1 MGETT
6 LEGGDDVT
14 PEDTILV
21 NDKIAESVDDTA
33 TAVAT
38 TISLDEVTTGA
49 TDSTTSETVFISTV
63 ATKAGS
69 STPEPVGTITTAT
82 ASSNLQLNT
91 ATIGVVTTSAIGTT
105 VASAATS
112 TPVTSASTAKPS
124 VLTSVVV
131 DSTPPAVST
140 TVSATTT
147 VARGPAAV
155 TTAASTT
162 PGVGATTSVSTV
174 PSVTVTT
181 SLEATTTSPSAATT
195 TQGISTSTIESST
208 LTINSGTTNLAPNAT
223 SPAEDAMTTPTDA
236 TTPSSDSTTL
246 GASTTSVAT
255 TGKAASAATTIP
267 VTATIATV
275 AASTS
280 VATTP
285 SPSASGATTV
295 ASTSI
300 LDNSTP
306 AKAPKN
312 IVSPSPAATQDTS
325 AIRTTLSRLSPTSKI
340 THNRMTVSEENS
352 ISVSVSTTT
361 LQYKSNSTVAPYLH
375 AKAIQSLEP
384 FFPTTGKSKLF
395 FVPNPAAYVQNAKN
409 EFSASADESTTVV
422 SNANNFHMEEARPD
436 SIHFVGTT
444 TLMKEGNTANI
455 YAMGILEDYIPLL
468 DVADMKDKNI
478 IIISS
483 YLERYDKTL
492 SNYPKIPQK
501 DDSIVI
507 DATDMKNQGTS
518 TVNAQTPSIL
528 SANDG
533 NDFES
538 IPILSKYDNADTKS
552 ITIDTDIDETISNI
566 NPIYIKNYFLNY
578 RIYKKINNDISNL
591 NDTKTMLD
599 EAKNTMHFEGD
610 LTASKTNGITST
622 KHYANDIPMEPKT
635 NTNMNFKITWPLKE
649 GMTEGIHPVQME
661 NITTPIDKNIA
672 KTIESN
678 VDNSRIKYHSNML
691 ADVNLQTDRN
701 NFKSV
706 STDGIENVIIM
717 LQRIE
722 NLDQDDGGVKEVIF
736 FHPDTFT
743 TDIRRKGFSF
753 NPDIGY
759 AQTAGNK
766 IILPS
771 GITDM
776 FNPLVKYKI
785 KLFTVDSTNLIN
797 RGNPRTPITITAND
811 TKAKTDIERST
822 VFKTANFQSNIRPV
836 VSITHPGT
844 VGSTYFS
851 ENSVADM
858 TSDSKVNITLS
869 DQSTDSVDESIHLS
883 TNNNQAGGAA
893 VPNLETDFP
902 MYKGYTLLSVAE
914 SSTPMPN
921 AQNNQAQN
929 SLLIYDDL
937 LTSPWISDPVAEN
950 PHLTNDTMTQKWQV
964 NKLSIDPLN
973 IPLEVDF
980 SSPNNAY
987 NVTAHASKGTTNMIN
1002 SSELMINKATTAE
1015 GRPTVAMTSL
1025 PAKTAGV
1032 LTPRKRFRSLIDK
1045 EIANEEESAPDV
1057 EVTPI
1062 VEEDAGF
1069 QIKNLPPAHNSK
1081 YFESGDRGFE
1091 RNGFVSVD
1099 TTKSLSPLSSSM
1111 PITEVA
1117 INDRDFTSPRGEN
1130 HVLYVIKPEND
1141 RMHFQTLATKT
1152 IANGLHKSAVVKQNV
1167 EAADGTEFLLPS
1179 NSIPQIGRMDKP
1191 ILHNSYYDVI
1201 SHNTLI
1207 ITKEN
1212 PNVVQSIMKHELS
1225 LSTLDNADIVDYIDG
1240 YQATAAITSSNAKRL
1255 ANKGKMAGTQTINI
1269 PLGISTVSDDISHVN
1284 KNTEVITDLAS
1295 IAATSPT
1302 KKGILTMSEVNALN
1316 NKPNKLRD
1324 DLTISRIDPN
1334 MSGDDV
1340 ILLIA
1345 DPSTVTKSVA
1355 HFNHPQMTNPSKK
1368 ISLAD
1373 IIIPKTFHNFTS
1385 AALTAAEGSVDTKS
1399 YISRYEPENSL
1410 REDITL
1416 NYEADPPKD
1425 IHITVEEEN
1434 TLKEGNVRDHIYVI
1448 PISDD
1453 NVPTGNKLADKHY
1466 SNSDVYS
1473 SIRFKGT
1480 TQTTADQLEFENP
1493 ASTYMTEVSK
1503 PPLEE
1508 FTSRSQGKVV
1518 VANSNS
1524 GDDNGEFFG
1533 GDILYPLMKE
1543 NVPKGYTFPP
1553 ERRSTV
1559 IPPNFRIPMKGNIAP
1574 APEGSVLLKKGASRK
1589 HFTPYTDVQT
1599 DPGTEKEQIAIG
1611 SITNAHTGIVP
1622 TTFSTTVS
1630 SENMNVGNY
1639 YQVSGIGTPLSL
1651 EYPNTLRGDESIIL
1665 WHGTTVAKEND
1676 LNAMDLIITE
1686 SDKSDSEYISNKH
1699 ASELEKGENHLSTKP
1714 SEYTRGPNG
1723 FVYQTPSSKGEV
1735 SKSLLYRIIY
1745 PEFDGEDKYQA
1756 TILKEGNTDF
1766 DSLATSFKDYTQNFN
1781 TQHLKTI
1788 VPSIIEAGK
1797 TFPPEFLKRSAA
1809 EKGTW
1814 PEDNDVIILPQVS
1827 GLGNTESK
1835 DFFLPHTETTVT
1847 MGEKRTFDTLPI
1859 DHAAVITSIKGQSH
1873 FYRKGI
1879 SSNVSNTAAPE
1890 LADTS
1895 TSGNSKINE
1904 YKMNLAEV
1912 KPSEDHSNPLAKGTA
1927 SQAENISGGE
1937 ISKSTIKTDSIA
1949 SINHINVT
1957 KMPTNAT
1964 TISPTVS
1971 TFDSKES
1978 SENGDSI
1985 MPEVDGVLSIKLN
1998 SLLIPNWKRSRT
2010 AVALSKNDDSFSN
2023 KTVTVELSE
2032 PLGEH
2037 SLIKN
2042 PNWKI
2047 AKVQSEFHPLSVVSS
2062 VPLEDPTA
2070 FSETSIN
2077 VVADILTTENE
2088 VLNSKTD
2095 SMEKE
2100 TSASETETNASFS
2113 KDKAIVEDEPL
2124 ISEAKI
2130 PVNLREENSANVNPF
2145 LLKLDVASAKQKVPG
2160 TFKETSPV
2168 STIRTIQLEKARASG
2183 SSSLDNDNLER
2194 SITTSYSQLH
2204 HLPQKP
2210 TIPLTAFVADFIKIN
2225 NSELDP
2231 APISKG
2237 SDLKI
2242 TDESSTSN
2250 DIIALTDKKVISPD
2264 NIIFAYDNRNIINGK
2279 RYLNSAEKDSTT
2291 QYEVIPIRKDFS
2303 TESDVVFLAEEDYL
2317 DNKNLMTMRLDD
2329 NDCNYLSEEN
2339 SFYIGEEKSP
2349 TTKIPA
2355 LIQRLYKYG
2364 LHAPSPI
2371 HVTESLS
2378 NKNSVELK
2386 AKKYQLL
2393 TSRKGNPDSDKVGSF
2408 LKDYTIN
2415 FKSKL
2420 PRTMT
2425 HSLTDGN
2432 RIFSPESPDDLSL
2445 ERGIPSENDIIINL
2459 PEDKWIEP
2467 INTPDAESVE
2477 IVEES
2482 RAFSD
2487 VVSDL
2492 TRSTNPIMSKDWL
2505 HKRHTVPQTVLYDQR
2520 VPSMSLK
2527 LKYNQ
2532 DTAFKAESYHLQ
2544 DATAP
2549 SVSVNPD
2556 TELSFVAENSENKK
2570 NRVSAYFSPMRTPP
2584 TMADTTAISLENSYE
2599 GGEST
2604 QPNENNIR
2612 SKEFPTLQTTESVIL
2627 MPQVLTEDSALIS
2640 DGSLTDS
2647 SKTVSLVPERV
2658 TKYLDLI
2665 HGTDISENQVIK
2677 IQTDLQPHSFDSI
2690 IPSADSVTFTRNS
2703 IDGGPDLPST
2713 VERKTVNISKIKTD
2727 VQPSDTTMKV
2737 LSPTQISS
2745 FPSEIRK
2752 MATLSVE
2759 EDTNAKFDLSHITNA
2774 TVLIPTLEKTLLSTP
2789 EPSTL
2794 SKSNSN
2800 KEEELIVSKAGNFI
2814 LGDSRKLRENP
2825 FIDRFNISAR
2835 LQAPP
2840 SLKRILSADSTL
2852 SHEKTL
2858 KPKKKSS
2865 ALSDE
2870 DAGPIGLFHNVPA
2883 GSYEQLWKSTLFP
2896 FDFTTAMSSSRYSEL
2911 DPVFKMK
2918 KDATTKTNNNTPFQE
2933 RNSPS
2938 NKDIIYPS
2946 TNTST
2951 KDMLNIIF
2959 TNRSVQRNFV
2969 GKDIN
2974 TENEVALITENI
2986 SNITSEGEN
2995 VPDDEDVIST
3005 VFDATVSE
3013 DVIKKYVLEP
3023 QEENNN
3029 PVTKEPTVIYD
3040 PKIVGSHRLYSNADA
3055 YKHLFQGAPT
3065 ETNTKEM
3072 LQNLISREEH
3082 FSSGLDNILNSTD
3095 NLNYKVPR
3103 SMTYLPTHT
3112 SENLHKFLGKIPL
3125 KGGTLKEDDTS
3136 IIFPEDKR
3144 MDYTLASN
3152 PEITVNMVNR
3162 RKFLDGPIDSLVIT
3176 SPLENKN
3183 QFYSKVIPSA
3193 TYNTDSQ
3200 GKAENILL
3208 PNVKEKTNM
3217 AEMPHSWE
3225 SIFPSADFGVI
3236 TDGKL
3241 SFINEEIKILNSEAS
3256 ISSSPTNTGHTVDEA
3271 TTLSIENTDD
3281 RGDSMSP
3288 EGNIRSKEFLTLQIP
3303 EKPIFISNASTK
3315 NLETFD
3321 PVINNP
3327 LATST
3332 AWSNMFE
3339 TMVEYPNSAN
3349 DGSDPITNET
3359 DLKPSSLASTK
3370 LPIGSTAFADS
3381 STYNKS
3387 DSLPSVNRGTVDI
3400 SKIKTD
3406 EIYSEP
3412 HRTIIKAFYPIK
3424 VSQNRVYEEGKL
3436 ANFPDQEDPATKF
3449 NADLITNAIV
3459 LSPTGEKILSSVT
3472 GSNSLPKSDNNIEE
3486 EVNIS
3491 EMGNFLLRDTNT
3503 MKENSFPV
3511 KFDVTSAKPQAHS
3524 SVNGT
3529 SLVGSTLTLPEAS
3542 KSNDLSSSTKVA
3554 IEEGTIVNSPTG
3566 KDRLSSWKP
3575 TPLPSDFTIFHSSS
3589 KYYKVA
3595 PVVKMKKGIITKT
3608 NNNIPSGESN
3618 TLSVKANISPT
3629 TIIST
3634 KGTKNIIDNN
3644 TFGEHTFMEKDTA
3657 FMEEASFTENIS
3669 EETHDTFLAGQ
3680 DILNSNDIVTI
3691 IPVDNALEYATNNYI
3706 LELVKE
3712 GNGPLIGKGTHT
3724 NDFSVS
3730 ESYAPSASTAVS
3742 EYLTQGYPIDIK
3754 TDRKHQNSIPREDIH
3769 NSDNDPTALKSSIVH
3784 FNAKSPRSMIYSPT
3798 DSNWTSSPEFPVE
3811 TAIEYSSP
3819 ARDNTIISLPKG
3831 KIMEYPFVP
3840 SPESMT
3846 RMEKD
3851 RIITT
3856 DSIDPAVIS
3865 KPVEHKDQFNRRGV
3879 SSVLYNI
3886 VVPDGAKP
3894 SISGRFN
3901 ANRHNSNL
3909 EDMPHSQNTIPL
3921 AEFNATPDDDLPFIN
3936 KNTEYANKASTFSST
3951 LNKASGTVADYI
3963 VLSSEDSYEGGDFT
3977 SPGEDKVESRRLSSL
3992 LTSAMFTPTSL
4003 TENPE
4008 ISGLM
4013 TENSLTESLLTRLEM
4028 LKRSTEYGDAI
4039 HESDVPEGQ
4048 TVIMQA
4054 DIDPHPS
4061 ASNVL
4066 LTESPTFSY
4075 IPTNGE
4081 IDSFFSLDRD
4091 TPDNYKTKTDTLY
4104 SKSQRTMLKG
4114 FSPRGDSQNI
4124 VHGRRKITNLFDQ
4137 EDPAAKS
4144 ELSHF
4149 RNTTVLIP
4157 AVGKILPSGIKPNP
4171 LSKSNK
4177 NREDLFTVK
4186 FDATSFRPQTQS
4198 NFKKIF
4204 LADSTLTL
4212 PEASRPAFPDKFTD
4226 TGGAITNSPLE
4237 RDGLRYRSTF
4247 PPPYFTTFL
4256 ENSKYSE
4263 LVPVTT
4269 VGEYT
4274 NKKTDYHIPFDETII
4289 PSKEVIIFPNTIT
4302 SEEEMASTF
4311 KENIFEP
4318 KDFI

>member
-1 MGETT
+1 MK
-6 LEGGDDVT
+6 
-14 PEDTILV
+14 ILV
-21 NDKIAESVDDTA
+21 
-33 TAVAT
+33 
-38 TISLDEVTTGA
+38 
-49 TDSTTSETVFISTV
+49 
-63 ATKAGS
+63 
-69 STPEPVGTITTAT
+69 P
-82 ASSNLQLNT
+82 
-91 ATIGVVTTSAIGTT
+91 
-105 VASAATS
+105 
-112 TPVTSASTAKPS
+112 
-124 VLTSVVV
+124 
-131 DSTPPAVST
+131 
-140 TVSATTT
+140 
-147 VARGPAAV
+147 
-155 TTAASTT
+155 
-162 PGVGATTSVSTV
+162 
-174 PSVTVTT
+174 
-181 SLEATTTSPSAATT
+181 
-195 TQGISTSTIESST
+195 T
-208 LTINSGTTNLAPNAT
+208 LTILNVVACFLYNGSQEINTQTNHHLYASLPLSSSDNHSASQFSSILRTKENSPPTYNPNSYSKSTNSGARLSGSLSKRNH
-223 SPAEDAMTTPTDA
+223 SE
-236 TTPSSDSTTL
+236 TL
-246 GASTTSVAT
+246 QTSVYNLSPF
-255 TGKAASAATTIP
+255 GNDLPSNAAY
-267 VTATIATV
+267 VNDTV
-275 AASTS
+275 
-280 VATTP
+280 
-285 SPSASGATTV
+285 
-295 ASTSI
+295 
-300 LDNSTP
+300 DNSTP

-361 LQYKSNSTVAPYLH
+361 PQYKSNSTVAPYLH

-552 ITIDTDIDETISNI
+552 ITTDTDIDETISNI
-566 NPIYIKNYFLNY
+566 NPINIKNYFLNY
-578 RIYKKINNDISNL
+578 RIYKKINNDISSL

-822 VFKTANFQSNIRPV
+822 VFKTANFQSNIHPV

-1117 INDRDFTSPRGEN
+1117 ISDRDFTSPRGEN

-1152 IANGLHKSAVVKQNV
+1152 IANGLRKSAVVKQNV

-1201 SHNTLI
+1201 SDNTLI

-1269 PLGISTVSDDISHVN
+1269 PLGISTVSDDISYVN

-1334 MSGDDV
+1334 VSGDDV

-1480 TQTTADQLEFENP
+1480 TQTTADQLEFENL

-1543 NVPKGYTFPP
+1543 NVPKGYSFPP

-1559 IPPNFRIPMKGNIAP
+1559 IPNFRIPMKGNIAP
-1574 APEGSVLLKKGASRK
+1574 APEGSVLLRKGASRK

-1599 DPGTEKEQIAIG
+1599 DPGTEKDQIAIG

-1745 PEFDGEDKYQA
+1745 PEFDSEDKYQA

-1985 MPEVDGVLSIKLN
+1985 IPEVDGVLSIKLN

-2023 KTVTVELSE
+2023 KTMTVELSE

-2047 AKVQSEFHPLSVVSS
+2047 TKVQSEFHPLSVVSS

-2070 FSETSIN
+2070 FSENSIN

-2279 RYLNSAEKDSTT
+2279 QYLNSAEKDSTT

-2505 HKRHTVPQTVLYDQR
+2505 HKRHTVPHTVLYDQR

-2870 DAGPIGLFHNVPA
+2870 DAGPIGLFHNVPT

-3040 PKIVGSHRLYSNADA
+3040 PKIVGSHPLYSNADA

-3381 STYNKS
+3381 STYNES

-3459 LSPTGEKILSSVT
+3459 LSLTGEKILSSVT

-3575 TPLPSDFTIFHSSS
+3575 TPLPSDFTIFRSSS

-3754 TDRKHQNSIPREDIH
+3754 TDRKYQNSIPREDIH

-3936 KNTEYANKASTFSST
+3936 KNTEYANKASIFSST

-4104 SKSQRTMLKG
+4104 SKSQRTMMKG